1 MAGSTLRMGIRPAF
15 FVSIVKP
22 FLLTAVLFAFIA
34 GDASAQRRHGSSPLD
49 TLGEEVSQAEGLEI
63 LNAFRRL
70 GIAGDYRL
78 SFTLEIRPRKEKTTT
93 VSGLLLGTQSTYG
106 PLSRI
111 DIALEPADVTELG
124 KLVPAKVKRLLL
136 QNGIFANALEVN
148 SWEGGEAGGARLIES
163 AAFFEKIAGSDFT
176 VFDLLMPFSFWQE
189 FKYEGRTTMR
199 SRPTHVFSLYPPSE
213 DEELGKRISQV
224 RIYLDEEFNALN
236 RVEIFDASEELVKTI
251 SVVAFKI
258 VDGQGVLSQ
267 VDVRNEET
275 RDKTRFR
282 VLDAAIG
289 VEVPDW
295 VFEPEG
301 LGKNIYGTELAHLQA
316 PESSDADVDQ

>member
-1 MAGSTLRMGIRPAF
+1 MGLRPAF
-15 FVSIVKP
+15 FMPAAKSFWAA
-22 FLLTAVLFAFIA
+22 FLLLAV
-34 GDASAQRRHGSSPLD
+34 ASVELTAQRRHGSSPLD
-49 TLGEEVSQAEGLEI
+49 TLGEEVSQADGLEI

-78 SFTLEIRPRKEKTTT
+78 SFKLEIRPRRDKTTT
-93 VSGLLLGTQSTYG
+93 VSGVLLGTQTTFG

-111 DIALEPADVTELG
+111 DIALEPADVTEQG
-124 KLVPAKVKRLLL
+124 ELVPAKVKRLLL
-136 QNGIFANALEVN
+136 QNGIFANALEVDAWR
-148 SWEGGEAGGARLIES
+148 SGAEEARLIES
-163 AAFFEKIAGSDFT
+163 DAFFEKIAGSDFT

-189 FKYEGRTTMR
+189 FRYEGRTTMR

-213 DEELGKRISQV
+213 DKALQEKVSRV

-236 RVEIFDASEELVKTI
+236 RVEVYDAEENLTKTI
-251 SVVAFKI
+251 TVVAFKI

-267 VDVRNEET
+267 VDVRNELT

-282 VLDAAIG
+282 VTDAAIG

-295 VFEPEG
+295 VFSPEG
-301 LGKNIYGTELAHLQA
+301 LERDIYGTEVARLRA
-316 PESSDADVDQ
+316 PAKEGATE